1 MIPVQ
6 QGFSINP
13 QDYVDTVVSA
23 VTTVVL
29 FVVAFVVLYLLGR
42 QFVTRAV
49 RRVLKQ
55 QEVDETLVSLATSAT
70 SVATAI
76 VAVALAATIAG
87 FGVVL
92 AAFATLGGALAL
104 AVGFASKDIIAN
116 LVAGVFILHD
126 EPFDVGDWVE
136 WNGNSAV
143 VRNVRLRVT
152 KLETFD
158 DQMVT
163 VPNGDLANSAV
174 VNNMENDTRRV
185 EASFGI
191 GYDDDIERAREVI
204 IEEGAN
210 IEGVLEEPAPSAPVT
225 ELGDSA
231 VVFSGRVYVDPH
243 KSSVGGVRAQHLEA
257 VKQRFDAEGINM
269 PYSNT
274 ELSGAI
280 EVENIGGTERTD
292 A

>member
-1 MIPVQ
+1 MLTLQ
-6 QGFSINP
+6 QGFSVNP
-13 QDYVDTVVSA
+13 QEYIDPVISA

-42 QFVTRAV
+42 HFVTRAV
-49 RRVLKQ
+49 RRVLQ
-55 QEVDETLVSLATSAT
+55 HQEVDETLVSLATSTT
-70 SVATAI
+70 SVATAV

-104 AVGFASKDIIAN
+104 AVGFAAKDIVAN
-116 LVAGVFILHD
+116 FVAGIFILHD
-126 EPFDVGDWVE
+126 EPFDVGDWIE

-143 VRNVRLRVT
+143 VQNIRLRVT

-163 VPNGDLANSAV
+163 VPNSDLANSAV

-191 GYDDDIERAREVI
+191 GYDDDIEQAREAI
-204 IEEGAN
+204 IEEGAKHR
-210 IEGVLEEPAPSAPVT
+210 
-225 ELGDSA
+225 
-231 VVFSGRVYVDPH
+231 GRP
-243 KSSVGGVRAQHLEA
+243 
-257 VKQRFDAEGINM
+257 
-269 PYSNT
+269 
-274 ELSGAI
+274 
-280 EVENIGGTERTD
+280 
-292 A
+292 

>member
-6 QGFSINP
+6 QGFSVDP
-13 QDYVDTVVSA
+13 QEYIDPVIGA
-23 VTTVVL
+23 ATTVVV
-29 FVVAFVVLYLLGR
+29 FVVVFVVLYLLGR
-42 QFVTRAV
+42 RFVTGAV
-49 RRVLKQ
+49 RRVLQ
-55 QEVDETLVSLATSAT
+55 HQEVDETLVSLATSTA
-70 SVATAI
+70 SVATAV
-76 VAVALAATIAG
+76 VAVGLAATVAG

-104 AVGFASKDIIAN
+104 AVGFAAKDIIAN
-116 LVAGVFILHD
+116 FVAGVFILHD
-126 EPFDVGDWVE
+126 EPFDVGDWIE

-163 VPNGDLANSAV
+163 VPNSDLANSAV
-174 VNNMENDTRRV
+174 VNNMDNDTRRV

-243 KSSVGGVRAQHLEA
+243 KSSVGGVRSQYLEA
-257 VKQRFDAEGINM
+257 VKRRFDAEGIDM

-280 EVENIGGTERTD
+280 KVERVGGTERTD